1 MHSPRLIFPILLSV
15 LPLSAQASVFRTD
28 ANHTVLG
35 FKASTLLFDVQGRF
49 DRFNV
54 AVSGDPATLAGA
66 SVRIDVDARSVD
78 TANKA
83 RDQHLR
89 SEDFFD
95 AAKFPHITFVSNQ
108 VRRDGDRVIVTGTLT
123 LRGVSKELEIPFVA
137 AEGRNG
143 ADVPTWSY
151 RATVPLD
158 RLAFG
163 LGAESVAAK
172 ISLKKEVELDLLLVG
187 SFEEPATPGAPAR
200 SKKHSH

>member
-1 MHSPRLIFPILLSV
+1 
-15 LPLSAQASVFRTD
+15 
-28 ANHTVLG
+28 
-35 FKASTLLFDVQGRF
+35 
-49 DRFNV
+49 
-54 AVSGDPATLAGA
+54 
-66 SVRIDVDARSVD
+66 VD